1 MNGMFG
7 SLFDFNLPNLFVGM
21 DMGVNFDNLTMAQK
35 MQELRNMTKGT
46 MLGGVNPELPMP
58 IKLPDATAQAAAVG
72 GMNPMLMSAIL
83 GGGILNEQPKEMLPI
98 IDQQAVPGLSLAM
111 NDLNRFY
118 GGLL

>member
-1 MNGMFG
+1 MNGMIG
-7 SLFDFNLPNLFVGM
+7 RLFDFNLPNLFGGM

-72 GMNPMLMSAIL
+72 GMKPILMSAIL

>member
-1 MNGMFG
+1 MMGNTIMNMLFG
-7 SLFDFNLPNLFVGM
+7 GM

-35 MQELRNMTKGT
+35 MQELRDMTKGT

-58 IKLPDATAQAAAVG
+58 IKLPDATAQAATGV
-72 GMNPMLMSAIL
+72 MNPMMMSAIL
-83 GGGILNEQPKEMLPI
+83 GSGILNEQPKEMLPI